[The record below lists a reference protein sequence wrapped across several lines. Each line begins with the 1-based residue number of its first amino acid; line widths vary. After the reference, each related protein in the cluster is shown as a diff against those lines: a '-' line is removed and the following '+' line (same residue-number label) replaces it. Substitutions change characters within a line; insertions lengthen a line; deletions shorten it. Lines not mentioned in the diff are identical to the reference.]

1 MKELFSKYSA
11 GDLWCIK
18 EDGFDKEI
26 QDIRETQFALGNGLI
41 GTRGILEEIPQGAT
55 PGTYV
60 AGVFDRFT
68 SQVSELV
75 NFPNPFNFKITANG
89 EKLGAVAMD
98 ILDHKRVLNMK
109 DGLVL
114 RQTVYSD
121 SKKRRYDYQ
130 SMKFMSMH
138 DKNLMIMQVVLK
150 PLDQDVKLEVQTDVD
165 TGVHNVGVLTEG
177 RKKHFVIRDLEREPN
192 ANYRVIDTLE
202 KTKRIIYRNGFYYKI
217 GNKKTYGQENFVH
230 LKLRKKQS
238 VCFTIVCHISV
249 MGHGDSAFKKNKKKL
264 QSQFKKAFRAKPE
277 NLLKKHIQEWHKL
290 WKMADIV
297 VEGTSDIQKNLRFN
311 IYHMLI
317 CAHEDQGVSSVGA
330 RTLSGEGYRG
340 HIFWDAEI
348 FLLPFY
354 AYILP
359 DVAKNMLLY
368 RFHRMEQARAI
379 AREKGYQ
386 GVMFPWESAGTGEEE
401 TPSWAKNLDGEI
413 IEIKTNDLEHH
424 ITADIAY
431 AVVQYYQI
439 TDDNNF
445 MRDYGYEMI
454 FEIARFWASRVEK
467 NKQGKYEIRDV
478 IGPDEFHEHVN
489 NNAFT
494 NVMAKWCLRSSYKY
508 YDNLKKN
515 NRTLFNKLVKT
526 ISLKEKEVAHWKHI
540 SPRINIKIRKDKVIE
555 EFDGYFRK
563 KVIDLVAFDENNIPA
578 LPSEIKVKDYNKTQL
593 VKQSDVLMLL
603 YLLSDVFN
611 QKTKESN
618 FWYYYNRT
626 LHKSSLSV
634 SVHALMA
641 LEVGAISQAYQFFN
655 VALRADIS
663 NLHGNSTE
671 GIHAASL
678 GGVWQDVIH
687 GFAGV
692 RGLNGHLR
700 VNPIIPRSWRK
711 VKFSLC
717 WKNNILVFDVK
728 NNEVRVKCESKNKKK
743 VKLQVFGKNHLL
755 TPGKDHI
762 FQRKEKLVATGYY

>member
-1 MKELFSKYSA
+1 MKEIFSKYTG

-18 EDGFDKEI
+18 ENGFDKDI
-26 QDIRETQFALGNGLI
+26 QNIRETQFALGNGLF
-41 GTRGILEEIPQGAT
+41 GMRGVLEEIPQGAM

-60 AGVFDRFT
+60 AGIFDRFT

-98 ILDHKRVLNMK
+98 VLEHKRTLNMQ

-114 RQTVYSD
+114 RQTAYSD
-121 SKKRRYDYQ
+121 SRKKRYDYQ
-130 SMKFMSMH
+130 SIKFMSMH
-138 DKNLMIMQVVLK
+138 DKNLMMMRIVLT
-150 PLDQDVKLEVQTDVD
+150 PLDHDVKIEVQTDID
-165 TGVHNVGVLTEG
+165 TGIHNIGALTEG
-177 RKKHFVIRDLEREPN
+177 QKKHFIIRDLERDDN
-192 ANYRVIDTLE
+192 TNYLVIDTLE
-202 KTKRIIYRNGFYYKI
+202 KTHRIIYRNGFYYTI
-217 GNKKTYGQENFVH
+217 GNKKIYAQDNFVH
-230 LKLRKKQS
+230 LKLKKEQS
-238 VCFTIVCHISV
+238 VVFTVVCHISV
-249 MGHGDSAFKKNKKKL
+249 MGQDEAEFKKNKKKSL
-264 QSQFKKAFRAKPE
+264 VKFQKMYRARFEDLFKK
-277 NLLKKHIQEWHKL
+277 HSQEWRKL
-290 WKMADIV
+290 WKIADIAI
-297 VEGTSDIQKNLRFN
+297 EGTSDIQKNLRFN

-317 CAHEDQGVSSVGA
+317 CAHDDQGNSSVGA

-359 DVAKNMLLY
+359 NVARNMLMY
-368 RFHRMEQARAI
+368 RYQRMEQAKAI
-379 AREKGYQ
+379 AKEKGYQ

-401 TPSWAKNLDGEI
+401 TPSWAKNLDGTI
-413 IEIKTNDLEHH
+413 IAIKTNDLEHH

-431 AVVQYYQI
+431 AIVQYYQI

-445 MRDYGYEMI
+445 MRAYGYEMI
-454 FEIARFWASRVEK
+454 FEIARFWASRVTR
-467 NKQGKYEIRDV
+467 NKQGKYEIKNV

-494 NVMAKWCLRSSYKY
+494 NAMAKWCLLTAYKY
-508 YDNLKKN
+508 YCDLKKN
-515 NRTLFNKLVKT
+515 NRTLFNKLVKIT
-526 ISLKEKEVAHWKHI
+526 SLTEKEVQHWKHI
-540 SPRINIKIRKDKVIE
+540 PPRININMRKDNVIE
-555 EFDGYFRK
+555 EFDGFFRK
-563 KVIDLVAFDENNIPA
+563 RLIDLVKFDENNIPS
-578 LPSEIKVKDYNKTQL
+578 LPDGIEVKNYNKTQL

-618 FWYYYNRT
+618 FWYYYQRT

-634 SVHALMA
+634 SIHALMA

-663 NLHGNSTE
+663 NLHGNSAE
-671 GIHAASL
+671 GVHAASL

-692 RGLNGHLR
+692 RGLNGHLH
-700 VNPIIPRSWRK
+700 VNPKIPKSWRK
-711 VKFSLC
+711 IKFALL
-717 WKNNILVFDVK
+717 WKKSILYFEVK
-728 NNEVRVKCESKNKKK
+728 NTEVRIVCESKYKKK
-743 VKLQVFGKNHLL
+743 VKIQIFGKSHYL
-755 TPGKDHI
+755 TPGKKHI
-762 FQRKEKLVATGYY
+762 FRHREKLVKMDYY

>member
-1 MKELFSKYSA
+1 MKELFSTYSA

-26 QDIRETQFALGNGLI
+26 QDIRETQFALGNGFI
-41 GTRGILEEIPQGAT
+41 GTRGVLEEIPQGAV
-55 PGTYV
+55 PGTYI

-98 ILDHKRVLNMK
+98 ILDHKRILNMK
-109 DGLVL
+109 DACVV
-114 RQTVYSD
+114 RRTIYSD

-130 SMKFMSMH
+130 SMRFMSLH
-138 DKNLMIMQVVLK
+138 DKNLMMMRIVLT
-150 PLDQDVKLEVQTDVD
+150 PLDQDVKLQVQSDVD
-165 TGVHNVGVLTEG
+165 SGVYNSGVLTEG
-177 RKKHFVIRDLEREPN
+177 RKKHFYIRDLERENN

-202 KTKRIIYRNGFYYKI
+202 KTNRIFYRNGFYYKI
-217 GNKKTYGQENFVH
+217 GNKKIYAEDNFVH
-230 LKLRKKQS
+230 LKLKKKQS

-249 MGHGDSAFKKNKKKL
+249 LRQGESEYKKNKKK
-264 QSQFKKAFRAKPE
+264 SQVKFQKAYRGHFESLYKEHSEA
-277 NLLKKHIQEWHKL
+277 WHQL
-290 WKMADIV
+290 WKTSDIV

-317 CAHEDQGVSSVGA
+317 CAHDDEGRSSVGA

-354 AYILP
+354 AYVLP
-359 DVAKNMLLY
+359 DIAKNMLLY
-368 RFHRMEQARAI
+368 RYRRMEQAKAI
-379 AREKGYQ
+379 AKEKGFQ

-413 IEIKTNDLEHH
+413 IAIRTNDLEHH

-431 AVVQYYQI
+431 ALVQYYQI
-439 TDDNNF
+439 TDDHQF

-454 FEIARFWASRVEK
+454 FEISRFWASRVK
-467 NKQGKYEIRDV
+467 RNKRGKYEIRDV

-494 NVMAKWCLRSSYKY
+494 NVMAKWCLLTAHKY
-508 YDNLKKN
+508 YYDLKKS
-515 NRTLFNKLVKT
+515 NRTLFNKLVKI
-526 ISLKEKEVAHWKHI
+526 ISLKEKEVMHWKYI
-540 SPRINIKIRKDKVIE
+540 TPRINIKMREDKVIE

-563 KVIDLVAFDENNIPA
+563 RKIDLVVFDENNIPS
-578 LPSEIKVKDYNKTQL
+578 LPDGIKVKDYNKTQL

-603 YLLSDVFN
+603 YLLSDRFT

-618 FWYYYNRT
+618 FWYYYYRT

-641 LEVGAISQAYQFFN
+641 LEVGATSQAYQFFN

-663 NLHGNSTE
+663 NLHGNSAE

-678 GGVWQDVIH
+678 GGVWMDVIH

-692 RGLNGHLR
+692 RGLNGALF
-700 VNPIIPRSWRK
+700 VNPKIPRSWRK
-711 VKFSLC
+711 IKFSLY
-717 WKNNILVFDVK
+717 WKKKILNFEVK
-728 NNEVRVKCESKNKKK
+728 NNEVRIKCESQNKKK
-743 VKLQVFGKNHLL
+743 VKIQIFGKNHLL
-755 TPGKDHI
+755 TPGEEHI
-762 FQRKEKLVATGYY
+762 FRRKEKLVEAGYY

>member
-1 MKELFSKYSA
+1 MVEIFSKYTA
-11 GDLWCIK
+11 EDLWCIK
-18 EDGFDKEI
+18 EDGFDKDI
-26 QDIRETQFALGNGLI
+26 QDIRETQFSLGNGLL
-41 GTRGILEEIPQGAT
+41 GTRGILEEIPHGAM

-68 SQVSELV
+68 SQVSEMV

-98 ILDHKRVLNMK
+98 ILEHKRVLNMK
-109 DGLVL
+109 DGLVV
-114 RQTVYSD
+114 RRTVYSD

-130 SMKFMSMH
+130 SMRFMSMQ
-138 DKNLMIMQVVLK
+138 DKNLMIMKVVLT
-150 PLDQDVKLEVQTDVD
+150 PLDQDVKLEVQADVD
-165 TGVHNVGVLTEG
+165 TGIHNVGVLTEG
-177 RKKHFVIRDLEREPN
+177 RKKHFIIKDLGHEEN
-192 ANYRVIDTLE
+192 ANYRVVDTLE
-202 KTKRIIYRNGFYYKI
+202 KTKRIIYRNGFYYKV
-217 GNKKTYGQENFVH
+217 GNKKTYAKENFVH
-230 LKLRKKQS
+230 LKLKKKQS
-238 VCFTIVCHISV
+238 VCFTTVCHMSV
-249 MGHGDSAFKKNKKKL
+249 MDPGESEFKKNKKKSHFEFQKAYRGKFESL
-264 QSQFKKAFRAKPE
+264 FKKHALAW
-277 NLLKKHIQEWHKL
+277 QEL
-290 WKMADIV
+290 WKTSDV
-297 VEGTSDIQKNLRFN
+297 VIEGTSDIQKNLRFN

-317 CAHEDQGVSSVGA
+317 CAHYDQGDSSVGA

-368 RFHRMEQARAI
+368 RYQRLEQAKAI
-379 AREKGYQ
+379 AIEKGYQ

-413 IEIKTNDLEHH
+413 IPIKTNDLEHH

-431 AVVQYYQI
+431 AIVQYYQI
-439 TDDNNF
+439 TDDHAF

-454 FEIARFWASRVEK
+454 FEIARFWASRVQK
-467 NKQGKYEIRDV
+467 NRQGKYEIRDV
-478 IGPDEFHEHVN
+478 IGPDEFHEHVD

-494 NVMAKWCLRSSYKY
+494 NVMAKWCLLTAHKY
-508 YDNLKKN
+508 YYELKKSKQK
-515 NRTLFNKLVKT
+515 LFEKLVKMT
-526 ISLKEKEVAHWKHI
+526 SLKEKEVQHWKYI
-540 SPRINIKIRKDKVIE
+540 APRISFKMRKDKVIE

-563 KVIDLVAFDENNIPA
+563 KKIDLVSFDENNIPA
-578 LPSEIKVKDYNKTQL
+578 LPIGIQVKNYNKTQL

-611 QKTKESN
+611 QEVKESN

-641 LEVGAISQAYQFFN
+641 LEVGAINEAYRFFN

-663 NLHGNSTE
+663 NLHGNSAE

-692 RGLNGHLR
+692 RGLNGILG
-700 VNPIIPRSWRK
+700 VNPMVPKSWRK
-711 VKFSLC
+711 IKFSLF
-717 WKNNILVFDVK
+717 WKNNILNFEIK
-728 NNEVRVKCESKNKKK
+728 NNEARIKCESISKKK
-743 VKLQVFGKNHLL
+743 VKIQVFGKNHLL
-755 TPGKDHI
+755 TPGKEHV
-762 FQRKEKLVATGYY
+762 FRRKGKLTESGYY

>member
-1 MKELFSKYSA
+1 VKDIFSKYTA
-11 GDLWCIK
+11 EDLWCIR

-41 GTRGILEEIPQGAT
+41 GTRGVLEEIPQGAM

-60 AGVFDRFT
+60 TGVFDHFT

-75 NFPNPFNFKITANG
+75 NLPNPFNFKITANG

-98 ILDHKRVLNMK
+98 ILDHKRILNMK
-109 DGLVL
+109 NGCVV
-114 RQTVYSD
+114 RRTVYSD

-130 SMKFMSMH
+130 SMRFMSMH
-138 DKNLMIMQVVLK
+138 DKNLMIMQIALT

-165 TGVHNVGVLTEG
+165 AAVHNAGVLTEG
-177 RKKHFVIRDLEREPN
+177 RKKHFVIRDFEREIHSH
-192 ANYRVIDTLE
+192 YRVIDTLE
-202 KTKRIIYRNGFYYKI
+202 KTNRIIYRNGFYYKI
-217 GNKKTYGQENFVH
+217 GAKKTYAQDNFIH
-230 LKLRKKQS
+230 LKLKKKQS
-238 VCFTIVCHISV
+238 VCFTVICH
-249 MGHGDSAFKKNKKKL
+249 MSAMEQGETEFKKNVKKSKIEF
-264 QSQFKKAFRAKPE
+264 QKAYRG
-277 NLLKKHIQEWHKL
+277 NLDHIFKKHIQAWHKL
-290 WKMADIV
+290 WEISDV
-297 VEGTSDIQKNLRFN
+297 VIEGTADIQKNLRFN
-311 IYHMLI
+311 IYHMLV
-317 CAHEDQGVSSVGA
+317 CAFCDQGRSSVGA

-354 AYILP
+354 AYVLP
-359 DVAKNMLLY
+359 DIAKNMLMY
-368 RFHRMEQARAI
+368 RYQRMGEAKAI
-379 AREKGYQ
+379 AKEKGYQ

-413 IEIKTNDLEHH
+413 IAIKTNDLEHH
-424 ITADIAY
+424 ITADIAF
-431 AVVQYYQI
+431 AIVQYYQI
-439 TDDNNF
+439 SDDSHF

-454 FEIARFWASRVEK
+454 FEIARFWASRVKK
-467 NKQGKYEIRDV
+467 NKKGKYEIRDV

-494 NVMAKWCLRSSYKY
+494 NVMAKWCLLTAHKY
-508 YDNLKKN
+508 YYDLKKSN
-515 NRTLFNKLVKT
+515 QTLFKKLVKIT
-526 ISLKEKEVAHWKHI
+526 SLKEKEVKQWKYI
-540 SPRINIKIRKDKVIE
+540 TPRINIKMRKDKVIE
-555 EFDGYFRK
+555 EFDGYFK
-563 KVIDLVAFDENNIPA
+563 KKIIDLVAFDENNIPT
-578 LPSEIKVKDYNKTQL
+578 LPSGVKVKDYNKTQL

-603 YLLSDVFN
+603 YLLSDIFN
-611 QKTKESN
+611 QETKESN

-663 NLHGNSTE
+663 NLHGNSAE

-692 RGLNGHLR
+692 RGLNGELR
-700 VNPIIPRSWRK
+700 VNPRIPKSWRK
-711 VKFSLC
+711 IKFSLC
-717 WKNNILVFDVK
+717 WKKNLLKFEVK
-728 NNEVRVKCESKNKKK
+728 NNEICIKCESKNKKK
-743 VKLQVFGKNHLL
+743 IKIQVFGKKHLL
-755 TPGKDHI
+755 SPGKEHI
-762 FQRKEKLVATGYY
+762 FRRKEKVVEAGYY